1 MAAHA
6 ADNDNDLNGTSMLS
20 RPLPGRLAS
29 TLALALCVA
38 APLHAA
44 PDAAPTAAPAATAS
58 ALPPIE
64 RFFINPVLAGAKL
77 SPSARY
83 LAAVSSAPG
92 RRDILVVIDLQAN
105 SAKPVAGYKDA
116 DILDFEWVNDGRLLF
131 NVTDRQVAP
140 GGAYMAAGLYAV
152 DKDGANLRQLANRR
166 GNAIEST
173 GTLIASKVLP
183 WHTFMM
189 DERGAQD
196 SAFVY
201 VQSVEYAEDS
211 YDIRT
216 VNLLKLNTLT
226 GATQTV
232 QRPARVTGWMLDH
245 KGEPRLASGSDKG
258 MTTIWYR
265 EPATGAWRVLST
277 FDTYKGGKDAFEP
290 LGFGSDGTLYAV
302 AHGGKDTT
310 SVFTVDTATGKLGA
324 EPLVVTPGYD
334 FSGSLVSSGDK
345 LLGIR
350 LRTDAVTTVW
360 LDAPMQAVQQKLDEA
375 LPGTINLM
383 SFPSGNHAE
392 WALVRSYSDKTP
404 PFYHLYNVRTGKL
417 NLVGQAYPGIDPAR
431 MGRQDAVRYKARDGM
446 EIPALLT
453 LPASGA
459 KNAPL
464 VVLVHGGPYVHGNHW
479 GWDPETQFLASRG
492 YAVLEPDFRGST
504 GYGDKHFRAGWKQW
518 GLKMQDDIA
527 DGARW
532 AVAQGYA
539 DPKRICIA
547 GASYGGYA
555 TLMGLVNDPDLYKC
569 GVSWA
574 GVTDINLLY
583 DGHWSFTSDMTAQWK
598 QYGMPDLIG
607 DQVKDA
613 AQLKA
618 TSPIQQ
624 AARIKAPLLL
634 AYGGVDRRVPMF
646 HGRKFLDAVKPTNP
660 QVEWLEYQ
668 DEGHGW
674 SLPANRVDFWGR
686 VEKFLDRNIGS
697 GAK

>member
-1 MAAHA
+1 MF
-6 ADNDNDLNGTSMLS
+6 S
-20 RPLPGRLAS
+20 RSLMCRLGS
-29 TLALALCVA
+29 ALALILCSA

-44 PDAAPTAAPAATAS
+44 APA

-64 RFFINPVLAGAKL
+64 AFFANPVLAGAKL

-83 LAAVSSAPG
+83 LAAVSGAPG
-92 RRDILVVIDLQAN
+92 RRDSLVVIDLKEK
-105 SAKPVAGYKDA
+105 SAKLVAGYGNV
-116 DILDFEWVNDGRLLF
+116 DILHFEWVNDGRLVF

-140 GGAYMAAGLYAV
+140 GGQYMAAGLYAV
-152 DKDGANLRQLANRR
+152 DKDGGQLRQLAERR
-166 GNAIEST
+166 GDAQDTTSSRI
-173 GTLIASKVLP
+173 GRRILP

-189 DERGAQD
+189 DGRGAQN
-196 SAFVY
+196 SEFI
-201 VQSVEYAEDS
+201 YAES
-211 YDIRT
+211 YDYDDGSGELKT

-226 GATQTV
+226 GAVQTV
-232 QRPARVTGWMLDH
+232 QRPARVKDWMLDH
-245 KGEPRLASGSDKG
+245 KGEPRLATAVENGV
-258 MTTIWYR
+258 TTIWYR
-265 EPATGAWRVLST
+265 DPANNGWRVLST
-277 FDTYKGGKDAFEP
+277 FSTYQGGKDAFDP
-290 LGFGSDGTLYAV
+290 LGFGSDGMLYV
-302 AHGGKDTT
+302 TAHGGADTT
-310 SVFTVDTATGKLGA
+310 SVYTVDPATGKRSA
-324 EPLVVTPGYD
+324 QPVVVTPGYD
-334 FSGSLVSSGDK
+334 FAGSLIRSGDK

-350 LRTDAVTTVW
+350 VRTDAAGTVW
-360 LDAPMQAVQQKLDEA
+360 LDPAMAKVQQQLDSV

-383 SFPSGNHAE
+383 SFPSSNHAE
-392 WALVRSYSDKTP
+392 WALVQSYSDVKP
-404 PFYHLYNVRTGKL
+404 PFYTLYNIKTGAL
-417 NLVGQAYPGIDPAR
+417 DPVGQAYPGIDPAR
-431 MGRQDAVRYKARDGM
+431 MGRQDPVRYKARDGM

-453 LPASGA
+453 LPANGA

-464 VVLVHGGPYVHGNHW
+464 VVLVHGGPYVHGNNW
-479 GWDPETQFLASRG
+479 GWYPDTQFLASRG

-532 AVAQGYA
+532 AIAQGIA
-539 DPKRICIA
+539 DPQRICIA

-569 GVSWA
+569 GVSWV

-583 DGHWSFTSDMTAQWK
+583 DGHWSFTSDMTEQWK
-598 QYGMPDLIG
+598 QYGMPDMIG

-634 AYGGVDRRVPMF
+634 AYGGVDRRVPMY
-646 HGRKFLDAVKPTNP
+646 HGSKFLDAVKPTNS
-660 QVEWLEYQ
+660 QVEWIAYQ

-674 SLPANRVDFWGR
+674 RLPANRVDFWSR
-686 VEKFLDRNIGS
+686 VEKFLDKNIGS